1 MIGYSSAVKKVLEH
15 VHSMGVEEK
24 PLLQCVGLVL
34 QEDVY
39 AGISLPQADI
49 SGPDGYA
56 VRSADIEGAG
66 KPHPVTLKVVG
77 TQRAGYLPGKKVVSG
92 TALRIMT
99 GSLVP
104 EGADCVVRF
113 EDTDEP
119 GNKNGPNPANPSR
132 VKIHVAVPKGGN
144 IRRAGTN
151 IRNGTLLLQKGTVIG
166 PTQISA
172 LSSIGRAKI
181 KVVRRPVIAVIATGD
196 ELVASERKRLPLAKS
211 YNSNTATVA
220 SLIVHY
226 GGIPKILGIARDRE
240 SSLVKKIDEAVN
252 GADAIITSGG
262 ASRGDYD
269 LVRLV
274 MERKGEIIF
283 SMIKMGPGKA
293 VAFGT
298 LRRPLMRMA
307 APVPVFCLSGPP
319 QGCLINFETLVR
331 PALLKMRGLTELA
344 HPAVKAVALDSIPNK
359 MASAFVRFTDLK
371 ETEDGYKVTLNPGGT
386 AGVLP
391 SLAIANSLTII
402 PERSTVQVGDTVEV
416 LPFDWCF

>member
-1 MIGYSSAVKKVLEH
+1 MISYDSALNKVLEN
-15 VHSMGVEEK
+15 VYSMEVEEK

-34 QEDVY
+34 REDVY
-39 AGISLPQADI
+39 AGVSLPQADI

-66 KPHPVTLKVVG
+66 RSQPVTLKVVG
-77 TQRAGYLPGKKVVSG
+77 TLRAGYLPGKKVVPG
-92 TALRIMT
+92 TAVRIMT
-99 GSLVP
+99 GSVVP

-119 GNKNGPNPANPSR
+119 GNKNGPNPANPSE
-132 VKIHVAVPKGGN
+132 VKIYVSVPKGGN
-144 IRRAGTN
+144 IRRAGAN

-172 LSSIGRAKI
+172 LSSLGRTKI

-196 ELVASERKRLPLAKS
+196 ELVSSGRKLPLAKS

-226 GGIPKILGIARDRE
+226 GGIPKMLGIARDRE
-240 SSLVKKIDEAVN
+240 SSLVSKIGEAMST
-252 GADAIITSGG
+252 ADAIITSGG
-262 ASRGDYD
+262 VSRGDYD

-274 MERKGEIIF
+274 MEKNGEIVF
-283 SMIKMGPGKA
+283 SMIKMGPGGA
-293 VAFGT
+293 VAFGKV
-298 LRRPLMRMA
+298 RRPSGDKT

-319 QGCLINFETLVR
+319 AGCLINFETLVR
-331 PALLKMRGLTELA
+331 PALLKMRGLTDLA
-344 HPAVKAVALDSIPNK
+344 HPAVKAVALDSIPNR
-359 MASAFVRFTDLK
+359 MASNFVRFTDLK
-371 ETEDGYKVTLNPGGT
+371 KTEDGYNVTLNL
-386 AGVLP
+386 AEKVGVLP

-402 PERSTVQVGDTVEV
+402 PEGSTVQPGDTVEV
-416 LPFDWCF
+416 LPFDWCI